1 MIDYVIGQVKK
12 VKESSLTILVNGL
25 GLSFQM
31 AQAQGVKEGD
41 QVELYSYFH
50 WNSENGPSL
59 FAFRSELERE
69 LFLMIIECSKIG
81 PKIALS
87 ILSQMPPEEFLEVIS
102 SSDEKKL
109 SSVNGIG
116 AKKAEQIIVQLKHKV
131 AKLITSGKIK
141 VGENKSF
148 VQWQN
153 LSEALVSLGYNRQ
166 EINNTLVQIRK
177 EKIQNFSFD
186 QLLRRSLS
194 FLSKGI

>member
-31 AQAQGVKEGD
+31 AQTQDVKEGE
-41 QVELYSYFH
+41 QVELYSYLH

-59 FAFRSELERE
+59 FAFRNELERE

-87 ILSQMPPEEFLEVIS
+87 ILSQMSPEEFLEVIS
-102 SSDEKKL
+102 SGDEKKL

-141 VGENKSF
+141 VEKGRSF
-148 VQWQN
+148 SQWQN
-153 LSEALVSLGYNRQ
+153 LSEALASLGYSRQ
-166 EINNTLVQIRK
+166 EINNALGLIRK
-177 EKIQNFSFD
+177 ENLQNVSFD